1 MAQKLSLLSM
11 KFKKIFLLFLII
23 PLLSSSAHKY
33 YLSLTQIKF
42 KEETKSIQIIINVF
56 MDDIETA
63 LNKENSIDL
72 QLTTKKELKNNDI
85 YFEKYLR
92 STLQF
97 KIDTIAQDFKYIGKE
112 YDGDLVYFYLE
123 IENISKVSSIE
134 ITNRILL
141 KYFSNQQNLVKSKV
155 GSKNKSVLLTKNNYN
170 EILTYYN

>member
-1 MAQKLSLLSM
+1 LAQQLSLFNM
-11 KFKKIFLLFLII
+11 KFKKIFSFFLII
-23 PLLSSSAHKY
+23 ALLSFSTHKY

-56 MDDIETA
+56 MDDIENA
-63 LNKENSIDL
+63 LNKENNIDL

-85 YFEKYLR
+85 YFEQYLR

-97 KIDTIAQDFKYIGKE
+97 KIDTIAKDFKYIGKE

-134 ITNRILL
+134 ITNKILL
-141 KYFSNQQNLVKSKV
+141 NHFSNQQNLVKSKV
-155 GSKNKSVLLTKNNYN
+155 GTKNKSVLLTKNNYN
-170 EILTYYN
+170 EILTY